1 GKGKW
6 KPWQDDVVSAPP
18 ISRDTPPN
26 QILVTTLD
34 SVRYLALFKLL
45 VTHHKAV
52 MMVGPTGTGKSSYII
67 DFLVKRVDTK
77 VYKALIMA
85 FSAQTNCNQ
94 TQDIIMGKLD
104 KRRKGVFGP
113 PIGCYCVVFVDDVSM
128 PQAETYGA
136 QPPIEVLRQ
145 GIDLGLW
152 YDRKTNVAMH
162 LTDVQV

>member
-1 GKGKW
+1 M
-6 KPWQDDVVSAPP
+6 VF
-18 ISRDTPPN
+18 ISLVYN
-26 QILVTTLD
+26 IL
-34 SVRYLALFKLL
+34 
-45 VTHHKAV
+45 
-52 MMVGPTGTGKSSYII
+52 
-67 DFLVKRVDTK
+67 
-77 VYKALIMA
+77 
-85 FSAQTNCNQ
+85 
-94 TQDIIMGKLD
+94 
-104 KRRKGVFGP
+104 GVFGP